1 MPTTI
6 NAPITRSPGKLAI
19 DYHYSSI
26 DHQVSVN
33 FIDGV
38 DLNDISTIQI
48 DADHLADALEPVL
61 PNSAQWAGFRVLTPQ
76 GQTLYRGSLSS
87 SHVGTHSTDPG
98 MRAYNSPTLRIMGRG
113 APTNVF
119 QGSGMTYVELFT
131 RNAYSFFPGDL
142 RFTTAD
148 ASLAA
153 FINDLRTYLRYFADF
168 YGQHA
173 DPTGDVF
180 VQFHAHEQNRNGL

>member
-6 NAPITRSPGKLAI
+6 LAPITRSPGKLAI
-19 DYHYSSI
+19 DYHYGSVE
-26 DHQVSVN
+26 HQVSVN

-48 DADHLADALEPVL
+48 DADHLADQLEGVL
-61 PNSAQWAGFRVLTPQ
+61 PPTATWGGFRVLTPQ
-76 GQTLYRGSLSS
+76 GATLYRGSLSS
-87 SHVGTHSTDPG
+87 THVGTHGTDPG
-98 MRAYNSPTLRIMGRG
+98 MRAYYSPTLRIMGRG

-119 QGSGMTYVELFT
+119 QGSGSTYVELFV
-131 RNAYSFFPGDL
+131 RNAYAFQPGDK
-142 RFTTAD
+142 RFVGVD
-148 ASLAA
+148 AALTA
-153 FINDLRTYLRYFADF
+153 FITDLRTYLRYFADF

-180 VQFHAHEQNRNGL
+180 VQFHGHEQNRTGL